1 MIRLNPIREVVY
13 WGYQKTMTGRVERL
27 FAEILR
33 IPVDTINDGS
43 SPENTPRWDSTAAI
57 DLTLAI
63 EDEFNV
69 KLTTKEITAMRSVAL
84 VKKILTGKGVG
95 DV

>member
-1 MIRLNPIREVVY
+1 MP
-13 WGYQKTMTGRVERL
+13 GRVEKI
-27 FAEILR
+27 FAEVLR
-33 IPVDTINDGS
+33 MPAEAINDNS
-43 SPENTPRWDSTAAI
+43 SPDNTPRWDSTSAI

-84 VKKILTGKGVG
+84 VKKILTNKGVV

>member
-1 MIRLNPIREVVY
+1 MA
-13 WGYQKTMTGRVERL
+13 GRVEKV
-27 FAEILR
+27 FAQVLQVPI
-33 IPVDTINDGS
+33 DSINDGS
-43 SPENTPRWDSTAAI
+43 SPDNTSRWDSASAI

-69 KLTTKEITAMRSVAL
+69 RLTTKEITAMRSVGL
-84 VKKILTGKGVG
+84 VKKILTGKGIA